1 MILIEIKQRVKK
13 REKREKGLKRLK
25 SEREEKA
32 SNRVGVSGDGT
43 DAVSQEAV
51 LLFRESHVAAWKQDE
66 EDIQVRRVLSR
77 VPRQSRD

>member
-25 SEREEKA
+25 SERRE
-32 SNRVGVSGDGT
+32 SFNRVGVSGDGT